1 MLIIFDLLLD
11 VFLPHYTI
19 IFPPFITQTCPPL
32 PGLVPSDIY
41 YPSLKHHFRF
51 CQSVAESLGFRHT
64 CRSPCASTPLL
75 LESSPTAS
83 LSAWQEGWSL
93 SPFSVRRRWNDIW
106 APCQMW
112 VYPPLMRRCQ
122 EWSLLFQ
129 PPVPEEGF
137 WRFAPTHPATPP
149 RPALR

>member
-1 MLIIFDLLLD
+1 MTTSSMRIILDLLLD
-11 VFLPHYTI
+11 KTY
-19 IFPPFITQTCPPL
+19 PPL

-41 YPSLKHHFRF
+41 YLSLKHHFGF
-51 CQSVAESLGFRHT
+51 CQSVAQSLGFCHT
-64 CRSPCASTPLL
+64 RRSLCASTDPPPF

-106 APCQMW
+106 ALCQMW

-129 PPVPEEGF
+129 PPVPKRGSDSCLL
-137 WRFAPTHPATPP
+137 PTHLPLLV
-149 RPALR
+149 LRCVKG